1 MEADPQPVTSPSPA
15 STVRA
20 TEGWPQVQR
29 YLLLAPLRGALNS
42 MSLTPDTI
50 LDAPAS
56 RSTSAAEVLHQS
68 WSSIEPDATPRSIG
82 PASTVEVTK
91 AAVACVRSQNV
102 AALEVTRRL
111 APAEGAQAEDAE
123 RIEAE
128 LSSAAKSYLT
138 DRLGI
143 NESAIAWV
151 GRYSLDEEQPQQW
164 TSHGTIKET
173 LHTGHGSM
181 AQQPEIQIGW
191 GNGVVLGWSRLSEG
205 DRTQLV
211 RGLVDAQCIWA
222 ECHSIATEALA
233 SIRTLQEP
241 SDFRVTAKDLLRLQR
256 STEAL
261 AAKLVDHHLAL
272 DDLLL
277 NIQGP
282 RSQTARTALLAWGYQ
297 EVSARVDRRV
307 ADVLQLL
314 QLRRERFDRRFQS
327 TVEFVLFA
335 LGLLTLI
342 EFSLAMISTS
352 FAGPVQA
359 SPGDGSPI
367 GIFAWIRSTNA
378 DALFLM
384 AIALAA
390 AAAVF
395 VEKRRRS

>member
-1 MEADPQPVTSPSPA
+1 MPPSRPP
-15 STVRA
+15 TVHA
-20 TEGWPQVQR
+20 TAGWPQVQH
-29 YLLLAPLRGALNS
+29 YLLLAPLRGTLNS
-42 MSLTPDTI
+42 VQLTPDTI
-50 LDAPAS
+50 LDAPSS
-56 RSTSAAEVLHQS
+56 RSASAAEVLHQS
-68 WSSIEPDATPRSIG
+68 WSLIEPEAEPKQTGS
-82 PASTVEVTK
+82 ASTVEVTK
-91 AAVACVRSQNV
+91 AALACVRSQNI

-111 APAEGAQAEDAE
+111 APDGGVPEEDAE
-123 RIEAE
+123 RIEVE
-128 LSSAAKSYLT
+128 LSDAAKRFLV

-143 NESAIAWV
+143 SESAIAWV
-151 GRYSLDEEQPQQW
+151 GRYALDEHQPEQW
-164 TSHGTIKET
+164 TSHGTITET
-173 LHTGHGSM
+173 LHTGHGST
-181 AQQPEIQIGW
+181 AHQPEIQIGW
-191 GNGVVLGWSRLSEG
+191 GNGVVLGWARLSED

-241 SDFRVTAKDLLRLQR
+241 AGGGVSAKELQRLQH

-261 AAKLVDHHLAL
+261 AARLVDHHLAL

-282 RSQTARTALLAWGYQ
+282 RSQTARTALEAWGYQ
-297 EVSARVDRRV
+297 DVSTRVDRRV

-342 EFSLAMISTS
+342 EFSLALISTS

-359 SPGDGSPI
+359 SPGDGSFL
-367 GIFAWIRSTNA
+367 GVFAWIRSANA
-378 DALFLM
+378 DALFLI

-390 AAAVF
+390 TAAVF

>member
-1 MEADPQPVTSPSPA
+1 
-15 STVRA
+15 
-20 TEGWPQVQR
+20 
-29 YLLLAPLRGALNS
+29 
-42 MSLTPDTI
+42 
-50 LDAPAS
+50 
-56 RSTSAAEVLHQS
+56 
-68 WSSIEPDATPRSIG
+68 
-82 PASTVEVTK
+82 
-91 AAVACVRSQNV
+91 
-102 AALEVTRRL
+102 
-111 APAEGAQAEDAE
+111 
-123 RIEAE
+123 
-128 LSSAAKSYLT
+128 
-138 DRLGI
+138 
-143 NESAIAWV
+143 
-151 GRYSLDEEQPQQW
+151 
-164 TSHGTIKET
+164 
-173 LHTGHGSM
+173 M